1 VNFYKKALFITLLI
15 FIFFV
20 ALITVLEPVVDR
32 QLSNIFADKKI
43 STKLKNEL
51 LKGTNDFTPEK
62 RKFYKNVI
70 KKIYIKWKP
79 LLEEAVKEANDE
91 INKN

>member
-1 VNFYKKALFITLLI
+1 MNFYKKALFITLLI

-20 ALITVLEPVVDR
+20 GLITVLEPVVDR

-43 STKLKNEL
+43 STKIKNEL
-51 LKGTNDFTPEK
+51 FNGTKHFTPEK
-62 RKFYKNVI
+62 RTFYKNVI
-70 KKIYIKWKP
+70 KKIYIKWRP
-79 LLEEAVKEANDE
+79 LLEEAVEEANDE

>member
-1 VNFYKKALFITLLI
+1 MNFYKKALFITLLI

-20 ALITVLEPVVDR
+20 GIITVMEPVIDR
-32 QLSNIFADKKI
+32 QMSNIFADRKI
-43 STKLKNEL
+43 STKLKKEL
-51 LKGTNDFTPEK
+51 LKGTEDFTPEK
-62 RKFYKNVI
+62 RIFYKNIV

-79 LLEEAVKEANDE
+79 LLDEAIQEANAE

>member
-1 VNFYKKALFITLLI
+1 MNFYKKALFITLLI
-15 FIFFV
+15 FIFFA

-51 LKGTNDFTPEK
+51 LKGTENFTPEK
-62 RKFYKNVI
+62 RIFYKNVI

-79 LLEEAVKEANDE
+79 LLDEAIDEANSE
-91 INKN
+91 ISKN

>member
-1 VNFYKKALFITLLI
+1 MNFYKKALFITLLI

-20 ALITVLEPVVDR
+20 GLITVLEPVVDR

-51 LKGTNDFTPEK
+51 LKGTKDFMVTDLW
-62 RKFYKNVI
+62 N
-70 KKIYIKWKP
+70 YI
-79 LLEEAVKEANDE
+79 A
-91 INKN
+91 

>member
-20 ALITVLEPVVDR
+20 GLITVLEPVVDR
-32 QLSNIFADKKI
+32 QLSNFFADKKI

-51 LKGTNDFTPEK
+51 LKGTKDFTPEK
-62 RKFYKNVI
+62 RIFYKNVI

>member
-1 VNFYKKALFITLLI
+1 MNFYKKALFVTLLI

-20 ALITVLEPVVDR
+20 GLITVLEPVIDR

-51 LKGTNDFTPEK
+51 LKGTKDFTPEK
-62 RKFYKNVI
+62 REFYKNVI
-70 KKIYIKWKP
+70 TKIYVKWKP
-79 LLEEAVKEANDE
+79 LLEEAINEADKE

>member
-20 ALITVLEPVVDR
+20 GLITVLEPVVDR

-51 LKGTNDFTPEK
+51 LKGTKDFTPEK
-62 RKFYKNVI
+62 RTFYKNVI

-79 LLEEAVKEANDE
+79 LLDEALKEANDE

>member
-1 VNFYKKALFITLLI
+1 MNFYKKALFITILI
-15 FIFFV
+15 FLFFV
-20 ALITVLEPVVDR
+20 GLITVLEPVVDR

-51 LKGTNDFTPEK
+51 LKGTKDFTPEK
-62 RKFYKNVI
+62 RAFYKNVI

-79 LLEEAVKEANDE
+79 LLEEAIVESNNE

>member
-20 ALITVLEPVVDR
+20 GLITVLEPVVDR
-32 QLSNIFADKKI
+32 QLSNIFSDKKI
-43 STKLKNEL
+43 SIKLKNEL
-51 LKGTNDFTPEK
+51 LKGTKDFTPEK
-62 RKFYKNVI
+62 RIFYKNVI

-79 LLEEAVKEANDE
+79 LLQESVKEANDE

>member
-1 VNFYKKALFITLLI
+1 MNFYKKALFITLLI

-20 ALITVLEPVVDR
+20 GLITVLEPVVDR

-51 LKGTNDFTPEK
+51 LKGTKDFTPEK
-62 RKFYKNVI
+62 RIFYKNVI

-79 LLEEAVKEANDE
+79 LLEEAIEEANDE

>member
-1 VNFYKKALFITLLI
+1 MNFYKKALFITLLI

>member
-1 VNFYKKALFITLLI
+1 VNFYKKALFVTLLI

-20 ALITVLEPVVDR
+20 GLITVLEPVIDR

-51 LKGTNDFTPEK
+51 LKGTKDFTPEK
-62 RKFYKNVI
+62 REFYKNVI
-70 KKIYIKWKP
+70 TKIYVKWKP
-79 LLEEAVKEANDE
+79 LLEEAINEADKE

>member
-1 VNFYKKALFITLLI
+1 MNFYKKALFITLLI
-15 FIFFV
+15 FIFFA

-43 STKLKNEL
+43 STNLKNEL
-51 LKGTNDFTPEK
+51 LKGTENFTPEK
-62 RKFYKNVI
+62 RIFYKNVI

-79 LLEEAVKEANDE
+79 LLDEAIDEANSE
-91 INKN
+91 ISKN

>member
-20 ALITVLEPVVDR
+20 GLITVLEPVVDR

-51 LKGTNDFTPEK
+51 LKGTKDFTPEK
-62 RKFYKNVI
+62 RIFYKNVI

>member
-1 VNFYKKALFITLLI
+1 MNFYKKALFITFLI

-20 ALITVLEPVVDR
+20 GLITVLDPVIDR
-32 QLSNIFADKKI
+32 QLSNIFADKKV
-43 STKLKNEL
+43 STKIKNEL
-51 LKGTNDFTPEK
+51 LKGTKDFTPEK
-62 RKFYKNVI
+62 RQFYKNVI

-79 LLEEAVKEANDE
+79 LLEESIKEANNE

>member
-1 VNFYKKALFITLLI
+1 MNFYKKALFITLLI

-20 ALITVLEPVVDR
+20 GLITVLEPVVDR

-51 LKGTNDFTPEK
+51 LKGTKDFTPEK
-62 RKFYKNVI
+62 RIFYKNVI

-79 LLEEAVKEANDE
+79 LLEEAVKEADEE
-91 INKN
+91 INRN

>member
-1 VNFYKKALFITLLI
+1 MNFYKKALFITLLI

-20 ALITVLEPVVDR
+20 GLITVLEPVVDR

-51 LKGTNDFTPEK
+51 LKGTKDFTPEK
-62 RKFYKNVI
+62 RIFYKNVI

-79 LLEEAVKEANDE
+79 LLDEALKEANDE

>member
-1 VNFYKKALFITLLI
+1 MNFYKKALFITLLI

-20 ALITVLEPVVDR
+20 GLITVLEPVVDR
-32 QLSNIFADKKI
+32 QLSNFFADKKI

-51 LKGTNDFTPEK
+51 LKGTKDFTPEK
-62 RKFYKNVI
+62 RIFYKNVI

>member
-1 VNFYKKALFITLLI
+1 MNFYKKALFITLLI

-20 ALITVLEPVVDR
+20 GLITVLEPVVDR

-51 LKGTNDFTPEK
+51 LKGTKDFTPEK
-62 RKFYKNVI
+62 RIFYKNVI

>member
-1 VNFYKKALFITLLI
+1 MNFYKKALFITLLI

-20 ALITVLEPVVDR
+20 GLITVLEPVVDR
-32 QLSNIFADKKI
+32 QLSNIFADKKM

-51 LKGTNDFTPEK
+51 LKGTKDFTPEK
-62 RKFYKNVI
+62 RTFYKNVI

-79 LLEEAVKEANDE
+79 LLEEAVKEGNDE

>member
-1 VNFYKKALFITLLI
+1 MNFYKKALFITLLI

-20 ALITVLEPVVDR
+20 GLITVLEPVVDR
-32 QLSNIFADKKI
+32 QLSNFFADKKI

-51 LKGTNDFTPEK
+51 LKGTKDFTPEK
-62 RKFYKNVI
+62 RIFYKNVI

-79 LLEEAVKEANDE
+79 LLEEVVKEANDE

>member
-1 VNFYKKALFITLLI
+1 MNFYKKALFITLLI

-20 ALITVLEPVVDR
+20 GLITVLEPVVDR